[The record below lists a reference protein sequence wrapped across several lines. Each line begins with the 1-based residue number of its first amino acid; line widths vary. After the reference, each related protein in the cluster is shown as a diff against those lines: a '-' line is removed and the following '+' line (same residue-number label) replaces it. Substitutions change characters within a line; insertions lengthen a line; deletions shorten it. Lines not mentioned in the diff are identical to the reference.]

1 MMTKKREKT
10 VKGMLI
16 SRLLTVSYEGSVLL
30 KILSKTMSNLP
41 QNQNQDL
48 GGMNE
53 AVKVQNSSRA
63 TTLVEDEYFPST
75 LLGSSG

>member
-1 MMTKKREKT
+1 
-10 VKGMLI
+10 MLI

-53 AVKVQNSSRA
+53 AVKVQNSRRA
-63 TTLVEDEYFPST
+63 TTLVEEEYFPST

>member
-1 MMTKKREKT
+1 
-10 VKGMLI
+10 MLI

>member
-53 AVKVQNSSRA
+53 AVKVQNSRRA

>member
-1 MMTKKREKT
+1 
-10 VKGMLI
+10 MLI

-53 AVKVQNSSRA
+53 AVKVQNSRRA

>member
-16 SRLLTVSYEGSVLL
+16 SRLLTVSYEGPVLL

-53 AVKVQNSSRA
+53 AVKVQNSRRA